1 MLQACT
7 GAYIW
12 LGQAKPEGST
22 PLHNPHYDFN
32 DDVLELGIR
41 LHVAL
46 VERHLAR
53 SGSEPEAHAHHQAG
67 G

>member
-1 MLQACT
+1 MLQACK

-12 LGQAKPEGST
+12 LGQAQAEGSV

-32 DDVLELGIR
+32 DDVLGIGIR

-46 VERHLAR
+46 AERYLAK
-53 SGSEPEAHAHHQAG
+53 G
-67 G
+67 